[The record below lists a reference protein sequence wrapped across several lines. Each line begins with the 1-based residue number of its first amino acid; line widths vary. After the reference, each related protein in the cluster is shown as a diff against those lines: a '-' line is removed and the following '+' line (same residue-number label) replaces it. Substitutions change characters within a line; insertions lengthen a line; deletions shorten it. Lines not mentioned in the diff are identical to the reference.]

1 MRSGPEAVE
10 VENLEI
16 AVVSFLV
23 VKESRKC
30 CGEMSLSIGLS
41 VDRL

>member
-10 VENLEI
+10 VESLEI
-16 AVVSFLV
+16 GVVSSLV
-23 VKESRKC
+23 VKGSKKC
-30 CGEMSLSIGLS
+30 CGGITLSIGLS